1 MMERCYNNGGVSM
14 SNEYKMISEF
24 CCCGKSMVTV
34 MIGNV
39 AHVMSQ
45 EEWCKVCGRDN
56 PYRNKTKV
64 ARKQFVANKSYNQSK
79 VS

>member
-1 MMERCYNNGGVSM
+1 M

-34 MIGNV
+34 VIGNA

-45 EEWCKVCGRDN
+45 EEWQKVCGREYQDS
-56 PYRNKTKV
+56 RKTYVNWK
-64 ARKQFVANKSYNQSK
+64 RFVKRESYNQSK